1 MKIAVCPGSFDP
13 VTYGHI
19 DIFRRAAQLFD
30 EVIVLVTIND
40 AKKPAFSAQERVEMI
55 KKVTADIPNLKVDS
69 TAGLLVDYVK
79 KVNASAIVKGLRAIS
94 DFEYEFQMAL
104 LNKSLYAGAETVFLS
119 SDSRNMFVSST
130 LVKSVAHF
138 GGNLGGLVPKLL
150 QQEVLDRLWDG
161 KTRE

>member
-19 DIFRRAAQLFD
+19 DIFKRAAQLFD

-40 AKKPAFSAQERVEMI
+40 AKKPAFSAQERVDMI
-55 KKVTADIPNLKVDS
+55 KRVTFDIPNLKVDS
-69 TAGLLVDYVK
+69 TAGLLVDYIK
-79 KVNASAIVKGLRAIS
+79 KVDACAIVKGLRAIS
-94 DFEYEFQMAL
+94 DFDYEFQMAL
-104 LNKSLYAGAETVFLS
+104 LNKSLYSGAETVFLS

-138 GGNLGGLVPKLL
+138 GGNLSGLVPKQL

>member
-1 MKIAVCPGSFDP
+1 MRIAVCPGSFDP

-19 DIFRRAAQLFD
+19 DIFKRAATLFD
-30 EVIVLVTIND
+30 QVIVLVTVND
-40 AKKPAFSAQERVEMI
+40 QKNPAFSAEERVEMI
-55 KKVTADIPNLKVDS
+55 KKVTSDIPNIKVDS
-69 TAGLLVDYVK
+69 TAGLLVDYIK

-104 LNKSLYAGAETVFLS
+104 LNKSLYNDAETVFLT

-130 LVKSVAHF
+130 LVRSVAHF
-138 GGNLGGLVPKLL
+138 GGNLSGLVPKQL
-150 QQEVLDRLWDG
+150 QEQVLSRLWDG